1 MNDHSM
7 QNGAIEELLKSVK
20 FMIQSA
26 LKHTTCIYDGI
37 IVSNNNDGR
46 WNIQYNGEIH
56 AVKPYG
62 TNIPTVGSMVKVII
76 PQGNQAIAFFI

>member
-1 MNDHSM
+1 MGEIDMEKAVS
-7 QNGAIEELLKSVK
+7 ELLKSIN
-20 FMIQSA
+20 FMITSA
-26 LKHTTCIYDGI
+26 LSKTTKIYEGI

-56 AVKPYG
+56 AVKPY
-62 TNIPTVGSMVKVII
+62 NVSNPTVGSMVKVFV

>member
-7 QNGAIEELLKSVK
+7 QNGAIEELLKSVN

-26 LKHTTCIYDGI
+26 LKHTTRIYDGI
-37 IVSNNNDGR
+37 IISNNNDGR
-46 WNIQYNGEIH
+46 WNIQYNGETH

-62 TNIPTVGSMVKVII
+62 SNTPAIGNIVKVII